1 MGIRAK
7 RPGAK
12 RPRANGNKGETTQG
26 RTGFRA
32 KRPGFFPTVPYL
44 FWNQTCMS
52 YGKMNITYPK
62 INNTEKERKSLKEEK
77 CRSRRR

>member
-32 KRPGFFPTVPYL
+32 KRPGFKFGA
-44 FWNQTCMS
+44 WNFIHHDNEGTA
-52 YGKMNITYPK
+52 IAFDA
-62 INNTEKERKSLKEEK
+62 ILNTFSLNL
-77 CRSRRR
+77 SNMFLHSV

>member
-32 KRPGFFPTVPYL
+32 KRPGFAPL
-44 FWNQTCMS
+44 E
-52 YGKMNITYPK
+52 GKI
-62 INNTEKERKSLKEEK
+62 LLEE
-77 CRSRRR
+77 